1 MLDVLSSS
9 AETLQAHTG
18 QRTNGGRF
26 GVGGAAVLPCHA
38 DLRGELMY
46 GIVAAWRASGEL
58 LHSTTT
64 ATLLN
69 CTSTELLQLCYYCTT
84 TNYNCTT
91 TIAALLN
98 WRARPKISHL
108 AAGRHIQL
116 VY

>member
-18 QRTNGGRF
+18 QRTNGGRLC
-26 GVGGAAVLPCHA
+26 VGGAAVLPCHA
-38 DLRGELMY
+38 DVRGVMY

-69 CTSTELLQLCYYCTT
+69 
-84 TNYNCTT
+84 
-91 TIAALLN
+91 